1 MPCPPQAEEVLEA
14 PLEEEE
20 EADVTTVMTSTSREE
35 VRCVKLAGC
44 SAGAL
49 ASWLFAALCAGLL
62 THVAAGLVPGA
73 APPGWPD
80 DWTAVSG
87 EGRPCSLALQ
97 LKKEAC
103 NGVSPHQEEGG
114 VVDEEA

>member
-20 EADVTTVMTSTSREE
+20 EADATSVMTSTSREE

-62 THVAAGLVPGA
+62 THVASGPVPGDTL
-73 APPGWPD
+73 PGWRL
-80 DWTAVSG
+80 G
-87 EGRPCSLALQ
+87 
-97 LKKEAC
+97 
-103 NGVSPHQEEGG
+103 
-114 VVDEEA
+114 